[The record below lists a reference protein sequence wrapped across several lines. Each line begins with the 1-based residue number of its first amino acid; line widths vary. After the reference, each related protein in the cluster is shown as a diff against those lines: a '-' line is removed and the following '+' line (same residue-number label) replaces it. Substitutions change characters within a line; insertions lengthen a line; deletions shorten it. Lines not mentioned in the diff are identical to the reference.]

1 MRWRRSSQPLRR
13 PGLRLAS
20 CCTGLLLALLASYVW
35 SAPLAISVR
44 GHEINHAVFSIFA
57 APDEKLTLGLSG
69 YDTRQVQLYLDGQAY
84 GSSSNG
90 SWQLAAPPR
99 PGLYKLQLNHLVSG
113 DRVVLNLFVGVPAGA
128 VEAGYLDDYR
138 IGRTPPGDK
147 RYPARYRP
155 PDRFYKVTPE
165 MLNLRLSP
173 HFTLGQFLCKQ
184 ASGFPKYLVLT
195 ESLLVVLETILA
207 EVRSRGYEVETFGII
222 SGYRTPYYNRK
233 IGNVAN
239 SRHVYGDAL
248 DFFIDQNGDG
258 LMDDLNGDGKR
269 NRADV
274 DLLFQLIEDVKAKT
288 DNVLLVGG
296 VGRYYRASAHG
307 GFVHVDTRGH
317 RARW

>member
-1 MRWRRSSQPLRR
+1 MLPLRR
-13 PGLRLAS
+13 PDLRLAS
-20 CCTGLLLALLASYVW
+20 WRIGLLLALLASKAW

-44 GHEINHAVFSIFA
+44 GHEINHAIFSIFA
-57 APDEKLTLGLSG
+57 APDEKITLGLTA
-69 YDTRQVQLYLDGQAY
+69 YDTGQIQLYLDGQAH
-84 GSSSNG
+84 GRATNG
-90 SWQLAAPPR
+90 SWQLTAPPE
-99 PGLYKLQLNHLVSG
+99 PGLHKLQLNHLVSG
-113 DRVVLNLFVGVPAGA
+113 DRTVLNLFVGVPAGK
-128 VEAGYLDDYR
+128 VEEGYLDDYR

-147 RYPARYRP
+147 RHPGRYLA

-165 MLNLRLSP
+165 MLEVRLSP

-184 ASGFPKYLVLT
+184 KSGFPKYLVLR
-195 ESLLVVLETILA
+195 ESLLVLLETILA
-207 EVRSRGYEVETFGII
+207 AVHLRGYEVDTFGII

-248 DFFIDQNGDG
+248 DFFIDRNGDG

-274 DLLFQLIEDVKAKT
+274 DLLFQLVEDVKAKT
-288 DNVLLVGG
+288 GNASLVGG
-296 VGRYYRASAHG
+296 TGRYYRASHHG
-307 GFVHVDTRGH
+307 GFVHVDTRGY